1 MNSRLNLLL
10 SLIMLAGC
18 GPARVASDAQRDSS
32 YTHIVDSVYIRDT
45 VVQWRVPEGSDSARI
60 PDSDTSRLETG
71 LARSTAYVKG
81 GELHHS
87 LENKA
92 GSLVPIFLSV
102 PERARTEEKGIT
114 RTVET
119 VEYVEVEKDFNGWQR
134 FLMGLG
140 WAVLGVLALRLARW
154 VKNHL
159 IP

>member
-1 MNSRLNLLL
+1 
-10 SLIMLAGC
+10 MLAGC
-18 GPARVASDAQRDSS
+18 GPARVASDVQRDST
-32 YTHIVDSVYIRDT
+32 YTHVVDSVYIRDT
-45 VVQWRVPEGSDSARI
+45 VVQWRIPEGSSSARI
-60 PDSDTSRLETG
+60 PDTDTSRLETS
-71 LARSTAYVKG
+71 LAQSTAYVKD
-81 GELHHS
+81 GELRHT

-92 GSLVPIFLSV
+92 GALVPIYLSV
-102 PERARTEEKGIT
+102 SERARTEEKGLT
-114 RTVET
+114 KTVKT

>member
-1 MNSRLNLLL
+1 
-10 SLIMLAGC
+10 MLYILYIAK
-18 GPARVASDAQRDSS
+18 SEKSS
-32 YTHIVDSVYIRDT
+32 TRRILQFQIGLEAKSTISVYIRDT

-71 LARSTAYVKG
+71 LARSTAYVKD

-140 WAVLGVLALRLARW
+140 WAVLGALALW
-154 VKNHL
+154 VFRKVRSIL
-159 IP
+159 SA

>member
-1 MNSRLNLLL
+1 MNSRLNLLAAL
-10 SLIMLAGC
+10 LLLVGC
-18 GPARVASDAQRDSS
+18 GPARIASDVQRDST
-32 YTHIVDSVYIRDT
+32 YTHIVDSVYVRDT
-45 VVQWRVPEGSDSARI
+45 VVKWRIPEGSDSARI
-60 PDSDTSRLETG
+60 PDSDTSHLETS
-71 LARSTAYVKG
+71 LAQSTAYVKNG
-81 GELHHS
+81 QLHHT
-87 LENKA
+87 LANKA

-102 PERARTEEKGIT
+102 PERARTEEKDIT

-119 VEYVEVEKDFNGWQR
+119 VKYIEVEKDFNGWQR

>member
-1 MNSRLNLLL
+1 
-10 SLIMLAGC
+10 MLAGC
-18 GPARVASDAQRDSS
+18 GPARVASDAQRDSV
-32 YTHIVDSVYIRDT
+32 YVYVRDSVYVRDT
-45 VVQWRVPEGSDSARI
+45 LVQWRVPEGSSSSRI
-60 PDSDTSRLETG
+60 PDTDTSRLETS
-71 LARSTAYVKG
+71 LAQSTAYVAD

-87 LENKA
+87 LSNKA
-92 GSLVPIFLSV
+92 GAVVPIFLSV
-102 PERARTEEKGIT
+102 PERARTEEKGVIQ
-114 RTVET
+114 RVES